1 MAKVEPKI
9 IKPADIDP
17 NYHWDRPLM
26 APGRMNVDFEERVNF
41 QRLHNYRL
49 ARARMALANS
59 GLGAV
64 LCFDMNNIR
73 YLTST
78 TIGEW
83 ARDKFC
89 RYALLTGTGDPHLW
103 DFGSAAA
110 HHRLHSPLM
119 PSGHY
124 HAGMLGMRG
133 TVPPSTGFM
142 QKAAEE
148 IKAMLDDAGV
158 GKMPVGVDM
167 CEPPML
173 FALQK
178 AGIDVRDGQQT
189 MRSRCSTWLLPWW
202 TACTRQSSRS

>member
-1 MAKVEPKI
+1 MAAVEPKI

-49 ARARMALANS
+49 ARARMALKNS

-110 HHRLHSPLM
+110 HHRIHSPLM
-119 PSGHY
+119 PRGHY

-142 QKAAEE
+142 QKAADE
-148 IKAMLDDAGV
+148 IKSLLDEAGV
-158 GKMPVGVDM
+158 GKFLASLHPMGRLGRPEDIANAICFLASDDAAFVTGSELVVDGG
-167 CEPPML
+167 L
-173 FALQK
+173 
-178 AGIDVRDGQQT
+178 
-189 MRSRCSTWLLPWW
+189 
-202 TACTRQSSRS
+202 TAA